1 MKVPEGRIVLS
12 QLRRTGKLWV
22 LTMILLFLFL
32 QNNGSALSAQPKAV
46 SAQQNFL
53 RQLLPL
59 AENDSPVIHN
69 PYYMEPL
76 WKLWA
81 VDPSPVVIDRKNF
94 HVRLESIAEDN
105 FPVPVFGEKP
115 GTAVEFTRDGSSSMA
130 GFYDDVYLSL
140 DNGHSGLSY
149 PPKDFFL
156 TAGKMS
162 TAQDYQSRFDLG
174 VNFTSQSYAGRGRAI
189 VDDLVHSLMTEKYFF
204 FANSIRATPAHN
216 SFKDTG
222 EEGVTDYY
230 DGLFSASFQSIG
242 QSGSEVHALSKMMI
256 AGASMPRSMK
266 DLLKKNG
273 AYAITLL
280 TIFKMALPYADESGA
295 ALPFESELRHR
306 PAYSSNGDPVHK
318 QFCSANVHFY
328 GYDEDLHLWEMAR
341 LAREM
346 NVAPPVTILSLA
358 GVQIKTGEGVITDR
372 ETIGRRIKSWGLTS
386 IRFWGKSGE
395 SIEALI
401 DLRKS
406 YDLQGQDLRYRC
418 QSLYPN
424 QQNVTVRVAEPG
436 LFLVTVDHDK
446 RLPKGRIP
454 IICTARN
461 QGEIPGNPVFLNFYW
476 PGEKE
481 LFDYGLSRKIIK
493 QLGLKKEAVTVNRR
507 PLFSMDLPGDTV
519 ACSPGDTV
527 SVTINGVDPEGYPV
541 IFYRRLGQRGILK
554 GGVFEM
560 KIAEDAEN
568 HIETVHFLLSDGT
581 GGYTGR
587 QLKLAVG
594 KAQDQL
600 EDGWATSLLGGA
612 SLEARVVQNGKS
624 FHFQGRA
631 AETAGRET
639 RGLFAF
645 RSVSGEVDMAVR
657 IPSASLSSNI
667 GLFLTNS
674 LDYFSRSAYVGY
686 LEGHVAGRMK
696 ETERRHKSRITVLP
710 ESFQAVPEFQRI
722 VSRNGKTAVYVSEDA
737 QEWTQLTAGTLKWFT
752 GIYAGLLFDGEEV
765 SCSLQEPSGE
775 LALIS
780 TGHAKETKA
789 GAYRAPL
796 KLTVD
801 IPRGHTARYTL
812 DGSEPDLESMDIPEE
827 IVLSSPGEYTLR
839 IVTYNGEKISSAV
852 VAGYSLVK

>member
-1 MKVPEGRIVLS
+1 MKSPRRSAVLS
-12 QLRRTGKLWV
+12 RLRRTGKLWI
-22 LTMILLFLFL
+22 LTTMLPLLLL
-32 QNNGSALSAQPKAV
+32 QGNGSALAEQQKAV
-46 SAQQNFL
+46 SAQQEFL

-59 AENDSPVIHN
+59 EENTPRVIHN
-69 PYYMEPL
+69 PYYKEPL

-81 VDPSPVVIDRKNF
+81 VDPSPVVIDRRNF
-94 HVRLESIAEDN
+94 HVRLEPIAEEN
-105 FPVPVFGEKP
+105 FPVPVFGAKP
-115 GTAVEFTRDGSSSMA
+115 GSAVEFTRDGSSSMA

-149 PPKDFFL
+149 PPKEFFL
-156 TAGKMS
+156 NAGKMS
-162 TAQDYQSRFDLG
+162 TAQDHQSRFKLG

-189 VDDLVHSLMTEKYFF
+189 VDDLIHSLATEKYFF

-256 AGASMPRSMK
+256 AGASMPRGIK

-295 ALPFESELRHR
+295 LLPFESELRHR
-306 PAYSSNGDPVHK
+306 PAYSSSGDPVHK

-328 GYDEDLHLWEMAR
+328 GYDEELHLWEMAR

-346 NVAPPVTILSLA
+346 KLAPPVTILSLA
-358 GVQIKTGEGVITDR
+358 GVQIKSGEAVITDR
-372 ETIGRRIKSWGLTS
+372 ETIGERIKSWGLTS
-386 IRFWGKSGE
+386 IRFWGKPGE

-406 YDLQGQDLRYRC
+406 YDLQGQDLRYGC

-424 QQNVTVRVAEPG
+424 QQNVTVRVVEPG
-436 LFLVTVDHDK
+436 LFLVSVDHDK

-481 LFDYGLSRKIIK
+481 LFDYGMPKKIIK

-507 PLFSMDLPGDTV
+507 PLLLMDLPGDTV
-519 ACSPGDTV
+519 PCSPGDTV
-527 SVTINGVDPEGYPV
+527 RITLNGVDPEGYPV
-541 IFYRRLGQRGILK
+541 IFYRRLGQPGILK
-554 GGVFEM
+554 DGLFEL
-560 KIAEDAEN
+560 KIAEDTER
-568 HIETVHFLLSDGT
+568 HMETVHFLLSDGT

-594 KAQDQL
+594 KAPDQL
-600 EDGWATSLLGGA
+600 EDGWATSLLGGTF
-612 SLEARVVQNGKS
+612 LETRVVQDGKN

-645 RSVSGEVDMAVR
+645 RQVSGEVDMAVR
-657 IPSASLSSNI
+657 IPAASPSSNI

-686 LEGHVAGRMK
+686 LEGRVAGRMK

-722 VSRNGKTAVYVSEDA
+722 VSRNGKTAVYVSENA
-737 QEWTQLTAGTLKWFT
+737 EEWTQLTAGALKWFSK
-752 GIYAGLLFDGEEV
+752 IYAGLLFEGEEI
-765 SCSLQEPSGE
+765 SCSLQEPSGA

-780 TGHAKETKA
+780 TGHAKKTKA
-789 GAYRAPL
+789 GAYKAPL

-812 DGSEPDLESMDIPEE
+812 DGSEPDLESMEISGE

-839 IVTYNGEKISSAV
+839 VVSYNGEKKSATV